1 MYAALLLGLIST
13 LVLTAG
19 LKAGNLQNGE
29 TLLCTDP
36 VRLEIGAGQIEILK
50 IRLENADKIYG
61 IDLQAKFDP
70 AVVEVVDADSEQAG
84 IQMLPGAFL
93 KPDFV
98 VRNQVDNTTGTLDYV
113 ITQLRPTP
121 SASGAGIVM
130 RVHFLGKTQGTSSKL
145 TFTSAVIADRRG
157 NKQPVTT
164 RGAELV
170 IVAPS
175 PPTATP
181 RPTHTPHPTNTAKPT
196 APTLPAASLTPDSA
210 NPSTQPIQTVSTIIP
225 AILPEA
231 NAVQSKSPMKIGETV
246 AGIDPGRIPGL
257 GLGISERLLTFITVG
272 GFSGAVLLLGLTVGL
287 LAEKRRKERHGRSK

>member
-1 MYAALLLGLIST
+1 MHAPLLLGLIST

-36 VRLEIGAGQIEILK
+36 VRLEIGAGQIETLK

-70 AVVEVVDADSEQAG
+70 AVVQVVDADSEQAG

-93 KPDFV
+93 KPDFI
-98 VRNQVDNTTGTLDYV
+98 VRNQVDNTTGTLRYV
-113 ITQLRPTP
+113 ITQLKPTP
-121 SASGAGIVM
+121 SASGAGIVLK
-130 RVHFLGKTQGTSSKL
+130 VHFLGKMQGTSSKL

-164 RGAELV
+164 RGADLV
-170 IVAPS
+170 IVAPN
-175 PPTATP
+175 PPTPTP

-196 APTLPAASLTPDSA
+196 APTLPAASLTPDRA
-210 NPSTQPIQTVSTIIP
+210 QPSTPPIQTVSTIISE
-225 AILPEA
+225 ALPEA
-231 NAVQSKSPMKIGETV
+231 DAVQSKPPVKIGETV
-246 AGIDPGRIPGL
+246 AGIDPGRVPGL
-257 GLGISERLLTFITVG
+257 GPGISDRLLTFITVG
-272 GFSGAVLLLGLTVGL
+272 GFSGAVLLLGLTVRL
-287 LAEKRRKERHGRSK
+287 LAAKRRKERNGRSK